1 MWKTI
6 DSKKLSFSPY
16 RKGNANIKRV
26 IEKKAVGTKRIAGLG
41 LIEVPPGGV
50 FPPHTHP
57 EREEVYYV
65 LAGSGIILVD
75 DEEIQAAE
83 GLTFYVS
90 GETRHGMKNLGGE
103 SLVVLYVT
111 VYV

>member
-1 MWKTI
+1 LWKTI
-6 DSKKLSFSPY
+6 NSKTLPFSPY
-16 RKGNANIKRV
+16 RTGHAHIKRV
-26 IEKKAVGTKRIAGLG
+26 IEQSAVGTKRIAGLG

-50 FPPHTHP
+50 FPSHTHP

-65 LAGSGIILVD
+65 LAGSGSILVD
-75 DEEIQAAE
+75 DETVQAEE

-90 GETRHGMKNLGGE
+90 GETRHGMKNLGRE
-103 SLVVLYVT
+103 RLLVLYVT

>member
-6 DSKKLSFSPY
+6 DSKTLSFSPY
-16 RKGNANIKRV
+16 RTGQAQIKRV
-26 IEKKAVGTKRIAGLG
+26 IEQDAVGTKRIAGLG
-41 LIEVPPGGV
+41 FIEVPPGGV

-65 LAGSGIILVD
+65 LAGSGSILVD
-75 DEEIQAAE
+75 DEVIQAEE

-90 GETRHGMKNLGGE
+90 GETRHGMKNLGSE
-103 SLVVLYVT
+103 HLLVLYVT